1 MLLETGNLY
10 IRSLEP
16 NDAQTF
22 SRMAKDGSLLDALST
37 RILMRL
43 VLPILLVRNT
53 EEMVMP

>member
-22 SRMAKDGSLLDALST
+22 SRMAKDGSLLD
-37 RILMRL
+37 LML
-43 VLPILLVRNT
+43 IAKSGLISG
-53 EEMVMP
+53 

>member
-22 SRMAKDGSLLDALST
+22 SRMAKDGSLCIADEETT
-37 RILMRL
+37 RGVGKTVI
-43 VLPILLVRNT
+43 
-53 EEMVMP
+53 